1 MAKMFL
7 ISKNYDLNKQVKNYM
22 QGTTNRILGS
32 GIPISST
39 SYNTWLSNINKIDTE
54 VVRIGSTEKNYYYL
68 RLYKD
73 PELIDI
79 QVGLVLEGQNLHFK
93 LETQLDLFNSN
104 MRAPFDPILQPI
116 VQLKPKEVKDFKIL
130 IKSCNVEV

>member
-39 SYNTWLSNINKIDTE
+39 SYNTWLSNFNKIDTE
-54 VVRIGSTEKNYYYL
+54 VVRIGLTEKN
-68 RLYKD
+68 
-73 PELIDI
+73 
-79 QVGLVLEGQNLHFK
+79 
-93 LETQLDLFNSN
+93 
-104 MRAPFDPILQPI
+104 
-116 VQLKPKEVKDFKIL
+116 
-130 IKSCNVEV
+130 